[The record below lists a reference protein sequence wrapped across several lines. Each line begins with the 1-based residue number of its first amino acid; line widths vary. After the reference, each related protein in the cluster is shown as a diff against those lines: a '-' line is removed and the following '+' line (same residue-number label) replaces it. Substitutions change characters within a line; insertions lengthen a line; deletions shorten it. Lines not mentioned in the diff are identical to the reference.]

1 MADANQSKPASLA
14 RETPRATG
22 APVGSAHDGGGG
34 SRAVEDAKEMGTE
47 LIGAVRE
54 GATSFFEEQ
63 RNRAAREIASLG
75 DMLRRSA
82 QSLDQSSSTTIGR
95 YAEDAASEIT
105 QFADRLRTRS
115 LGMMAND
122 AEDFARQWPIAF
134 IAAAVGAGFLAGRFL
149 VSSAS
154 RPASQTMTS
163 PMPQPASTMD
173 QPIGGARH
181 DFGAVG
187 GPVTGGAN
195 AGYGVGGTRE
205 TR

>member
-1 MADANQSKPASLA
+1 MADANQIKPGSLSC
-14 RETPRATG
+14 ETPRTTGAPTG
-22 APVGSAHDGGGG
+22 APVGTTHGGGDG

-63 RNRAAREIASLG
+63 RNRAASEIASLG
-75 DMLRRSA
+75 
-82 QSLDQSSSTTIGR
+82 
-95 YAEDAASEIT
+95 
-105 QFADRLRTRS
+105 
-115 LGMMAND
+115 GMMAND
-122 AEDFARQWPIAF
+122 IEDFARQWPIAF

-163 PMPQPASTMD
+163 PMPQPASTTG

>member
-1 MADANQSKPASLA
+1 MADANQIKPGSLS
-14 RETPRATG
+14 RETPRTTG
-22 APVGSAHDGGGG
+22 APIGNTHGGGDG

-63 RNRAAREIASLG
+63 RDRAASEIASFG

-82 QSLDQSSSTTIGR
+82 RSLDQSSSTTIGR

-122 AEDFARQWPIAF
+122 VEDFARQWPIAF
-134 IAAAVGAGFLAGRFL
+134 IAAAVGAGLLAGRFL

-154 RPASQTMTS
+154 RPASRTMTS
-163 PMPQPASTMD
+163 PMPQPASTTG

>member
-1 MADANQSKPASLA
+1 MADANQIKPGSLS
-14 RETPRATG
+14 RETPRTTG
-22 APVGSAHDGGGG
+22 APVGSTHGGGNG
-34 SRAVEDAKEMGTE
+34 SRAVEEAKEMGTE

-63 RNRAAREIASLG
+63 RHRAASEIAALG
-75 DMLRRSA
+75 DVLRQSA
-82 QSLDQSSSTTIGR
+82 RSLDHSGSTSIWR
-95 YAEDAASEIT
+95 YAEDAASEIR

-115 LGMMAND
+115 LGMMAD
-122 AEDFARQWPIAF
+122 DVEAFARQWPAAF
-134 IAAAVGAGFLAGRFL
+134 MAVAVGAGFLAGRFL

-163 PMPQPASTMD
+163 PMPQPASTTG

>member
-1 MADANQSKPASLA
+1 MADANQSTPGSLS
-14 RETPRATG
+14 REMPRTTG
-22 APVGSAHDGGGG
+22 APVGSTHGGGDG
-34 SRAVEDAKEMGTE
+34 SRAVEEAKEVGTE

-63 RNRAAREIASLG
+63 RNRAASEIAALG
-75 DMLRRSA
+75 DMLRQSA
-82 QSLDQSSSTTIGR
+82 RCLDQTNSTTIGR
-95 YAEDAASEIT
+95 HAEDAASEIS

-115 LGMMAND
+115 LGMVAD
-122 AEDFARQWPIAF
+122 DVEAFARNWPAAF
-134 IAAAVGAGFLAGRFL
+134 MAVSVGLGVLAGRFL

-154 RPASQTMTS
+154 RPASQTMT
-163 PMPQPASTMD
+163 PTPRPASTMG

-187 GPVTGGAN
+187 GPVSGGAN

-205 TR
+205 PR